1 MKKKE
6 RDYTMEDTIIC
17 PVCKADLDFEY
28 SAFKLDNFN
37 GESGWFKS
45 YGHCPECGRKY
56 RWFEEFKFAGASE
69 PVCIDERE
77 E

>member
-1 MKKKE
+1 
-6 RDYTMEDTIIC
+6 MEDTIMC

-28 SAFKLDNFN
+28 SAFRLDDFD
-37 GESGWFKS
+37 GESAWFKS

-56 RWFEEFKFAGASE
+56 RWYEQYNFAGASE